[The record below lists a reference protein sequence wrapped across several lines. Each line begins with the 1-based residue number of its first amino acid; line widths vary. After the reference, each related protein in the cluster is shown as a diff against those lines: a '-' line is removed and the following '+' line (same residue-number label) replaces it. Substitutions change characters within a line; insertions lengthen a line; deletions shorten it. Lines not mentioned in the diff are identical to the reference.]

1 MTSTL
6 QDRLRDMLPGLPA
19 ELQRAARW
27 ALDNPAEV
35 GLWSMRRQAQ
45 AVGVAPATMLR
56 MARAAGC
63 DTYEAFRAPF
73 QRALTQGMEAG
84 WRDRAARLQARRAET
99 PAVDARAALTRWQTA
114 ALESIGAVNA
124 DSAFDEAAATLLAA
138 RQAGFLGTRS
148 AFGIAFQMRYAYQML
163 CRNGM
168 LMLIGAS
175 APPPR
180 RPGPGRTR
188 CVVVTQAPYAA
199 ATLELA
205 GVGGRARAAVIAL
218 TDAPPARSFR
228 SPAMSCASRGRG
240 CARRHGRTRFVL
252 PQHGGPARP
261 GRAPDRARRRP
272 GRRRRI
278 ATAVRNRIAPARRWR
293 VLARNAWPPSPSAR
307 GAESAA
313 RLTLSGTCVMT
324 RSRVFHRSLRATPP
338 SPCAAGRLAVRPIRP
353 RLPGRLGRRGGVLPG
368 TQPPRRVGRHARA
381 DRRAGLRAHQLLHHR
396 GRRIAGRHAGRG
408 RPRRRHTPIS
418 SPAAPRPS
426 RPR

>member
-73 QRALTQGMEAG
+73 QRALTKAWKRAG
-84 WRDRAARLQARRAET
+84 ATAPRACRPGAPKRPLW
-99 PAVDARAALTRWQTA
+99 TR
-114 ALESIGAVNA
+114 
-124 DSAFDEAAATLLAA
+124 
-138 RQAGFLGTRS
+138 
-148 AFGIAFQMRYAYQML
+148 
-163 CRNGM
+163 
-168 LMLIGAS
+168 
-175 APPPR
+175 APPHPLADRRTGIHRRRQRRLRLRRSRRHAAGRPPGRLPGHALGLRHRLPDALCLPDAVPQRHADR
-180 RPGPGRTR
+180 RPGRRLLRRGRYLGQGDAL
-188 CVVVTQAPYAA
+188 VVVTQAPYAA

-205 GVGGRARAAVIAL
+205 RSAAERGAAVIAL

-293 VLARNAWPPSPSAR
+293 VLARNAWPPSPSRAR
-307 GAESAA
+307 
-313 RLTLSGTCVMT
+313 R
-324 RSRVFHRSLRATPP
+324 
-338 SPCAAGRLAVRPIRP
+338 
-353 RLPGRLGRRGGVLPG
+353 
-368 TQPPRRVGRHARA
+368 
-381 DRRAGLRAHQLLHHR
+381 
-396 GRRIAGRHAGRG
+396 
-408 RPRRRHTPIS
+408 
-418 SPAAPRPS
+418 
-426 RPR
+426 

>member
-168 LMLIGAS
+168 LIGGLGGAS
-175 APPPR
+175 SDEADTL
-180 RPGPGRTR
+180 GQGDAL
-188 CVVVTQAPYAA
+188 VVVTQAPYAA

-205 GVGGRARAAVIAL
+205 RSAAERGAAVIAL

-228 SPAMSCASRGRG
+228 SPAMSCASRGPRMRPATRADPLRSST
-240 CARRHGRTRFVL
+240 ARR
-252 PQHGGPARP
+252 ACS
-261 GRAPDRARRRP
+261 
-272 GRRRRI
+272 
-278 ATAVRNRIAPARRWR
+278 
-293 VLARNAWPPSPSAR
+293 AWPS
-307 GAESAA
+307 
-313 RLTLSGTCVMT
+313 T
-324 RSRVFHRSLRATPP
+324 
-338 SPCAAGRLAVRPIRP
+338 
-353 RLPGRLGRRGGVLPG
+353 
-368 TQPPRRVGRHARA
+368 
-381 DRRAGLRAHQLLHHR
+381 
-396 GRRIAGRHAGRG
+396 
-408 RPRRRHTPIS
+408 
-418 SPAAPRPS
+418 
-426 RPR
+426 

>member
-27 ALDNPAEV
+27 ALDNRPRSAC
-35 GLWSMRRQAQ
+35 GPCGARPRPWRGA
-45 AVGVAPATMLR
+45 ATMLR

-168 LMLIGAS
+168 LIGGLGGAS
-175 APPPR
+175 SDEADTL
-180 RPGPGRTR
+180 GQGDAL
-188 CVVVTQAPYAA
+188 VVVTQAPYAA

-205 GVGGRARAAVIAL
+205 RSAAERGAAVIAL

-228 SPAMSCASRGRG
+228 SPAMSCASRGPRMRPATRADPLRSST
-240 CARRHGRTRFVL
+240 ARR
-252 PQHGGPARP
+252 ACS
-261 GRAPDRARRRP
+261 
-272 GRRRRI
+272 
-278 ATAVRNRIAPARRWR
+278 
-293 VLARNAWPPSPSAR
+293 AWPS
-307 GAESAA
+307 
-313 RLTLSGTCVMT
+313 T
-324 RSRVFHRSLRATPP
+324 
-338 SPCAAGRLAVRPIRP
+338 
-353 RLPGRLGRRGGVLPG
+353 
-368 TQPPRRVGRHARA
+368 
-381 DRRAGLRAHQLLHHR
+381 
-396 GRRIAGRHAGRG
+396 
-408 RPRRRHTPIS
+408 
-418 SPAAPRPS
+418 
-426 RPR
+426 

>member
-45 AVGVAPATMLR
+45 AVGVAPTMLR

-99 PAVDARAALTRWQTA
+99 PAVDARAASPAGRPPHW
-114 ALESIGAVNA
+114 NP
-124 DSAFDEAAATLLAA
+124 SAPSTPTPPSTKPPPLLLAA

-168 LMLIGAS
+168 LIGGLGGAS
-175 APPPR
+175 SDEADTL
-180 RPGPGRTR
+180 GQGDAL
-188 CVVVTQAPYAA
+188 VVVTQAPYAA

-205 GVGGRARAAVIAL
+205 RSAAERGAAVIAL
-218 TDAPPARSFR
+218 TDAPTSPILPFARHVLRFARPRMRPATRADPLRS
-228 SPAMSCASRGRG
+228 ST
-240 CARRHGRTRFVL
+240 ARR
-252 PQHGGPARP
+252 ACS
-261 GRAPDRARRRP
+261 
-272 GRRRRI
+272 
-278 ATAVRNRIAPARRWR
+278 
-293 VLARNAWPPSPSAR
+293 AWPS
-307 GAESAA
+307 
-313 RLTLSGTCVMT
+313 T
-324 RSRVFHRSLRATPP
+324 
-338 SPCAAGRLAVRPIRP
+338 
-353 RLPGRLGRRGGVLPG
+353 
-368 TQPPRRVGRHARA
+368 
-381 DRRAGLRAHQLLHHR
+381 
-396 GRRIAGRHAGRG
+396 
-408 RPRRRHTPIS
+408 
-418 SPAAPRPS
+418 
-426 RPR
+426 

>member
-168 LMLIGAS
+168 LIGSLGGAS
-175 APPPR
+175 SDEADTL
-180 RPGPGRTR
+180 GQGDAL
-188 CVVVTQAPYAA
+188 VVVTQAPYAA

-205 GVGGRARAAVIAL
+205 RSAAERRGRDRADRRPHQPDPSVRPL
-218 TDAPPARSFR
+218 CP
-228 SPAMSCASRGRG
+228 CASRGPRMRPATRADPLRSST
-240 CARRHGRTRFVL
+240 ARR
-252 PQHGGPARP
+252 ACS
-261 GRAPDRARRRP
+261 
-272 GRRRRI
+272 
-278 ATAVRNRIAPARRWR
+278 
-293 VLARNAWPPSPSAR
+293 AWPS
-307 GAESAA
+307 
-313 RLTLSGTCVMT
+313 T
-324 RSRVFHRSLRATPP
+324 
-338 SPCAAGRLAVRPIRP
+338 
-353 RLPGRLGRRGGVLPG
+353 
-368 TQPPRRVGRHARA
+368 
-381 DRRAGLRAHQLLHHR
+381 
-396 GRRIAGRHAGRG
+396 
-408 RPRRRHTPIS
+408 
-418 SPAAPRPS
+418 
-426 RPR
+426 

>member
-1 MTSTL
+1 
-6 QDRLRDMLPGLPA
+6 
-19 ELQRAARW
+19 
-27 ALDNPAEV
+27 
-35 GLWSMRRQAQ
+35 
-45 AVGVAPATMLR
+45 MLR

-63 DTYEAFRAPF
+63 DTYAFRAPF

-168 LMLIGAS
+168 LIGGLGGAS
-175 APPPR
+175 SDEADTL
-180 RPGPGRTR
+180 GQGDAL
-188 CVVVTQAPYAA
+188 VVVTQAPYAA

-205 GVGGRARAAVIAL
+205 RSAAERAAVIAL
-218 TDAPPARSFR
+218 TDAPTSPILPFARHVPLR
-228 SPAMSCASRGRG
+228 AAR

-293 VLARNAWPPSPSAR
+293 VLARNAWPPSPRAR
-307 GAESAA
+307 
-313 RLTLSGTCVMT
+313 R
-324 RSRVFHRSLRATPP
+324 
-338 SPCAAGRLAVRPIRP
+338 
-353 RLPGRLGRRGGVLPG
+353 
-368 TQPPRRVGRHARA
+368 
-381 DRRAGLRAHQLLHHR
+381 
-396 GRRIAGRHAGRG
+396 
-408 RPRRRHTPIS
+408 
-418 SPAAPRPS
+418 
-426 RPR
+426 